1 MRIGKSLVLVMLFLS
16 LVFAGCSSKKR
27 TLLVSE
33 EIYNWWNVDEYE
45 DICEQYGIEWKRDP
59 ETGKYEYPITP
70 ESDPEL
76 WGQLGHTGMIA
87 VTYIPEY
94 VVQDVT
100 DEELLELV
108 IKYPLAL
115 DTYGYNSRR
124 EGMMYVSQYCPCLKL
139 VLDEGIV
146 EKYGD
151 KELERGETEGAYDDT
166 EMMFLKYLKEYAD
179 NMAGKQ

>member
-45 DICEQYGIEWKRDP
+45 DICEQYGIEWKRDQ

-76 WGQLGHTGMIA
+76 WGTIGAHRDDCYHL
-87 VTYIPEY
+87 
-94 VVQDVT
+94 
-100 DEELLELV
+100 
-108 IKYPLAL
+108 YP
-115 DTYGYNSRR
+115 
-124 EGMMYVSQYCPCLKL
+124 
-139 VLDEGIV
+139 GI
-146 EKYGD
+146 
-151 KELERGETEGAYDDT
+151 RCTRCHR
-166 EMMFLKYLKEYAD
+166 
-179 NMAGKQ
+179 

>member
-1 MRIGKSLVLVMLFLS
+1 
-16 LVFAGCSSKKR
+16 
-27 TLLVSE
+27 
-33 EIYNWWNVDEYE
+33 
-45 DICEQYGIEWKRDP
+45 
-59 ETGKYEYPITP
+59 
-70 ESDPEL
+70 
-76 WGQLGHTGMIA
+76 MIA
-87 VTYIPEY
+87 ITYIPEY